1 MARLYTGKHGKSKSR
16 KPIVDS
22 ATFGSGNEELSKEQI
37 EKIIID
43 YAKSGMSPALIGET
57 LKTKHNVKYIKQAIG
72 MRLLE
77 FLSEKKLNGEIPS
90 DMIDL
95 IRKAITMRKHIE
107 KNKQDVYGKIRL
119 IRIESKIWRLVKY
132 YRRIGSIPENWKYDP
147 STAELL
153 IKNR

>member
-16 KPIVDS
+16 KPIIDS
-22 ATFGSGNEELSKEQI
+22 TAFGNGNGELSKEQI
-37 EKIIID
+37 ETMIVD

-57 LKTKHNVKYIKQAIG
+57 LKKTHHVKYIKQAIG

-77 FLSEKKLNGEIPS
+77 FLNEKKLNGEIPS

-95 IRKAITMRKHIE
+95 IRKAINMRKHIE

-132 YRRIGSIPENWKYDP
+132 YRRIGSIPSNWKYDP
-147 STAELL
+147 NTAELL
-153 IKNR
+153 IKSR

>member
-1 MARLYTGKHGKSKSR
+1 
-16 KPIVDS
+16 
-22 ATFGSGNEELSKEQI
+22 
-37 EKIIID
+37 
-43 YAKSGMSPALIGET
+43 MSPALIGET